1 MQKVFIVAAA
11 RTPIGKFGGLLKNK
25 TAVELATIVIKSL
38 LLRSKIAASQ
48 IDEVYMG
55 NVLQAGEGPNPAR
68 QASLLAGLPISV
80 PASTIND
87 VCGSGLQ
94 AINLSAKLIASGFND
109 LILAGG
115 MESMSNAPFL
125 LSDHR
130 FGQKLGNE
138 KLEDGLL
145 RDALVDPIAGIHM
158 GITAENI
165 AEKYHISRQ
174 DMDAYSLLSHQ
185 RAVAADQHGAF
196 NDELIPL
203 TELKKDQAP
212 RTDTSLEQ
220 LSKLKTVFKTDGKV
234 TAGNASGINDGAAGV
249 ILASEKKVA
258 ELGLSPLAEWQFG
271 NIVGVDPEIMGIGP
285 VFAIRDLYEKTGLAD
300 VDIDFYELN
309 EAYAAQVLADVQ
321 VLNLDLAKV
330 NPNGGAIALG
340 HPVGASGA
348 RILVTLVYDLIHGN
362 RKRGIASLCVGGGMG
377 LSTLIKR
384 L

>member
-1 MQKVFIVAAA
+1 MQKVFILSAV
-11 RTPIGKFGGLLKNK
+11 RTPIGKFGGILKDK
-25 TAVELATIVIKSL
+25 TAVELGATVIKSL
-38 LLRSKIAASQ
+38 LRRSEISAEE

-55 NVLQAGEGPNPAR
+55 NVIQAGVGQNPAR
-68 QASLLAGLPISV
+68 QAARLANIPFSIPST
-80 PASTIND
+80 TIND
-87 VCGSGLQ
+87 VCGSGLHS
-94 AINLSAKLIASGFND
+94 INLAAKLIAGGFD
-109 LILAGG
+109 DVIVAGG

-125 LSDHR
+125 LQNHR
-130 FGQKLGNE
+130 FGHKLGNE
-138 KLEDGLL
+138 KIDDTLL
-145 RDALVDPIAGIHM
+145 RDALIDPVGNFHM

-165 AEKYHISRQ
+165 AEKYSISRQ
-174 DMDAYSLLSHQ
+174 SMDRYALESHS
-185 RAVAADQHGAF
+185 RAVRAEKKGLF
-196 NDELIPL
+196 NDEIVAVDQV
-203 TELKKDQAP
+203 KQDQAP
-212 RTDTSLEQ
+212 RPDTSLEQ
-220 LSKLKTVFKTDGKV
+220 LSKLKAVFKEGGKV

-300 VDIDFYELN
+300 ADIDFYELN